1 MKKILTAAVCVLFC
15 LNAFSQAGE
24 AKTGTVPEGSTAS
37 EVREA
42 SPESTTG
49 PKVRDARSEASSDDS
64 FYTLFFT
71 AGPMLL
77 LNTDSST
84 HSAPS
89 PIMFAGGIGADFFN
103 SKPVRAQAR
112 LSFFTNYYFWD
123 GEKARPA
130 EVENRTATVLS
141 FLLDTCAV
149 YPINRGAATYAFGAG
164 LGFLAR
170 YGVLSNGVESSDSGS
185 SDQLTAE
192 KDVSN
197 INTWLWENMRFL
209 YPELT
214 FSYMHSIPS
223 SSITVGTDFRFYI
236 PLGSLTT
243 GNGMDASLFSLAFKL
258 GL

>member
-15 LNAFSQAGE
+15 LNAFSQAGG
-24 AKTGTVPEGSTAS
+24 AKTGTVPEGSTAP
-37 EVREA
+37 EVRETRA
-42 SPESTTG
+42 AGSTG
-49 PKVRDARSEASSDDS
+49 PAAGDARSEASSNDS

-71 AGPMLL
+71 AGPMLM

-84 HSAPS
+84 HSAPE

-192 KDVSN
+192 KDVSS
-197 INTWLWENMRFL
+197 INSWLWKDLRYL
-209 YPELT
+209 YPEFT
-214 FSYMHSIPS
+214 FSYTHAIPS
-223 SSITVGTDFRFYI
+223 TDLTVGADFRFYL
-236 PLGSLTT
+236 PLGSLMK